1 MEELPDGLDDSDTAS
16 IDVGGGETL
25 SSDDDDTLRV
35 GDGVEALPCLLLSLL
50 LALALKLAS
59 TLALTLA

>member
-25 SSDDDDTLRV
+25 SSGDDDTLRV
-35 GDGVEALPCLLLSLL
+35 EDGVEALPSLLLSLL